1 MTVSLAQLQQG
12 LAELSLSATQQQQQQ
27 LLDYLQLLIK
37 WNKAYNLTA
46 IRDPQAMLVQHLLD
60 SLVILPHVPEGRLLD
75 VGTGAGLPGL
85 LLAIMQPQRA
95 VTLLDSNGKKT
106 RFLQQAV
113 HTLGL
118 SRVEVVHSRVEDYQP
133 PQLFQVI
140 VSRAYAA
147 MATFTIQCEH
157 LCAPEGRFLA
167 MKGVYPTDELAD
179 LAASYHV
186 QQVHELQVPGLAA
199 QRHLV
204 VLTLG

>member
-1 MTVSLAQLQQG
+1 MEKLST
-12 LAELSLSATQQQQQQ
+12 AERATFFK
-27 LLDYLQLLIK
+27 DFPRWK
-37 WNKAYNLTA
+37 E
-46 IRDPQAMLVQHLLD
+46 V
-60 SLVILPHVPEGRLLD
+60 EGKD
-75 VGTGAGLPGL
+75 
-85 LLAIMQPQRA
+85 
-95 VTLLDSNGKKT
+95 
-106 RFLQQAV
+106 
-113 HTLGL
+113 
-118 SRVEVVHSRVEDYQP
+118 
-133 PQLFQVI
+133 
-140 VSRAYAA
+140 AA